1 MLYCP
6 NPDCE
11 DRENSY
17 TSEVCRTCKT
27 PLLIH
32 DHYHI
37 IHPLRERETNPT
49 EIFFIRC
56 LNTELPFVLKTLI
69 SKDDKTQKLFQ
80 REQQLLMKFT
90 HEGIPRGHDT
100 FSISLA
106 NGKKIPC
113 LVMDLIPGENLEQWI
128 KSEGAITQEQAINWL
143 KQLLNI
149 LDYLHQQGIV
159 HRDIKPSNI
168 MRKPDEKLLDGK
180 LVLIDF
186 GAIKQIKSTEPGTI
200 TLSPDNHPPDLKVDE
215 FCGIKQIE
223 SSEPSTSIGSEG
235 YSPPEQCEG
244 KAVLQ
249 SDFYALGRTFMH
261 LLRGSGSN
269 SSKPFVSKH
278 LISPDLHKLL
288 SDMAA
293 EEIHDRPAN
302 VQIIRRR
309 LRRIEEEQVR
319 QRWQQIGLGFGIG
332 MLCGGMA
339 MIPLMRQ
346 INWEMEVDRLFP
358 KATCDQTLHD
368 HISCGEE
375 SLFQESDLESFVG
388 RRVAEKASE
397 VKKEGIQHIGK
408 HEWQQARQSL
418 QLVWEQTKDPETL
431 IYLNNLKIQTEPKLQ
446 QQKGVIA
453 VVAPLGGGSTAA
465 ARGFNILRGIA
476 QAQDE
481 AIQAG
486 LGLQVVLVDDQN
498 DPRTAHQLAKELV
511 RRKEILA
518 VIGHHVS
525 DATRSA
531 LEVYD
536 SAGMV
541 LISPT
546 STSEEL
552 ATYTLKK
559 HNIFFRTVSSDRATA
574 TFMASFL
581 LNRTKARKVA
591 VFYNPDKSY
600 SRSLAGAF
608 KETFQALQG
617 SIVNDETG
625 QFYLSCIGA
634 SCQRPEFK
642 LTEAT
647 QYAKRQG
654 AEAFVVVPDAAE
666 SQSNAFSDAIDIV
679 QSAGKTWVIM
689 GDTMAGEAQLLNDG
703 VVNHTIIAS
712 PWDPNQAKNSKL
724 VKFWLSSS
732 APPPYRQP
740 SWHTYTTYNAAQMLI
755 TAIKQHPRQ
764 QIDRIILRE
773 RLAAPGFSAKGA
785 SDEILRFRDGT
796 GELQKPQVILT
807 QVMQCGG
814 QVVFRTLD
822 GCCRVSN

>member
-1 MLYCP
+1 MSYCP

-11 DRENSY
+11 NRENLH
-17 TSEVCRTCKT
+17 TSDLCQTCKT
-27 PLLIH
+27 SLLIH
-32 DHYHI
+32 DRYRI
-37 IHPLRERETNPT
+37 IYYLREQATHST

-56 LNTELPFVLKTLI
+56 QTAEPPLVLKTLI
-69 SKDDKTQKLFQ
+69 SQDDKTKELFH
-80 REQQLLMKFT
+80 REQQLLMQAN
-90 HEGIPRGHDT
+90 HPGMPRGHDT
-100 FSISLA
+100 FSMTLGT
-106 NGKKIPC
+106 GKVIPC
-113 LVMDLIPGENLEQWI
+113 LVMDYIPGQNLDEWVKQ
-128 KSEGAITQEQAINWL
+128 SGAITPEQAIDWL
-143 KQLLNI
+143 KQLLNT
-149 LDYLHQQGIV
+149 LNYLHQQGII

-168 MRKPDEKLLDGK
+168 MRKPDGD

-186 GAIKQIKSTEPGTI
+186 GAVKQIMPALSGAI
-200 TLSPDNHPPDLKVDE
+200 ALSPDSISP
-215 FCGIKQIE
+215 KQMGDNTLGDMEPIE
-223 SSEPSTSIGSEG
+223 SPETGTSVGSEG
-235 YSPPEQCEG
+235 YTPPEQRAG
-244 KAVLQ
+244 KAIWQ
-249 SDFYALGRTFMH
+249 SDFYALGKTLMH
-261 LLRGSGSN
+261 LLRGSH
-269 SSKPFVSKH
+269 SSEPFVSQH
-278 LISPDLHKLL
+278 PIAPTLHKLL
-288 SDMAA
+288 CDMTAA
-293 EEIHDRPAN
+293 EIGDRPAA
-302 VQIIRRR
+302 VKMIQRR
-309 LRRIEEEQVR
+309 LQRIAGEKVR
-319 QRWQQIGLGFGIG
+319 QRWQHIGLGFGIG
-332 MLCGGMA
+332 VLCGGMA

-346 INWEMEVDRLFP
+346 IDWQIEFDRLFSQ
-358 KATCDQTLHD
+358 AACDQTLHD
-368 HISCGEE
+368 RISCGEE
-375 SLFQESDLESFVG
+375 SLLQESDLETFLG
-388 RRVAEKASE
+388 KRVADKTSE
-397 VKKEGIQHIGK
+397 VKKEGIQQFGK
-408 HEWQQARQSL
+408 QEWQQARQSL
-418 QLVWEQTKDPETL
+418 QLVWEQSKDPETL
-431 IYLNNLKIQTEPKLQ
+431 IYLNNLKIQTEPNLQ
-446 QQKGVIA
+446 QRKVAI
-453 VVAPLGGGSTAA
+453 VVVVPLGGGSTAA

-486 LGLQVVLVDDQN
+486 LGLQVILVDDQN
-498 DPRTAHQLAKELV
+498 DPRTARQLAKELV

-525 DATRSA
+525 DATRAA

-536 SAGMV
+536 NAGMV

-625 QFYLSCIGA
+625 QFYLSCTGA
-634 SCQRPEFK
+634 SCQRPNFQ

-647 QYAKRQG
+647 RYAQRQG

-689 GDTMAGEAQLLNDG
+689 GDTMAGEAQLLNDQ

-712 PWDPNQAKNSKL
+712 PWEPNQAKNSKL
-724 VKFWLSSS
+724 VKFWQSSS
-732 APPPYRQP
+732 APAPYRQP

-755 TAIKQHPRQ
+755 TAIQQHPEQ
-764 QIDRIILRE
+764 PIDRLILRE

-796 GELQKPQVILT
+796 GELQKPQITLT
-807 QVMQCGG
+807 QVVRCQG
-814 QVVFRTLD
+814 QVVFRTLEQP
-822 GCCRVSN
+822 GCLK

>member
-1 MLYCP
+1 MY
-6 NPDCE
+6 
-11 DRENSY
+11 
-17 TSEVCRTCKT
+17 
-27 PLLIH
+27 
-32 DHYHI
+32 
-37 IHPLRERETNPT
+37 
-49 EIFFIRC
+49 
-56 LNTELPFVLKTLI
+56 
-69 SKDDKTQKLFQ
+69 
-80 REQQLLMKFT
+80 
-90 HEGIPRGHDT
+90 
-100 FSISLA
+100 
-106 NGKKIPC
+106 
-113 LVMDLIPGENLEQWI
+113 
-128 KSEGAITQEQAINWL
+128 
-143 KQLLNI
+143 
-149 LDYLHQQGIV
+149 
-159 HRDIKPSNI
+159 
-168 MRKPDEKLLDGK
+168 
-180 LVLIDF
+180 
-186 GAIKQIKSTEPGTI
+186 
-200 TLSPDNHPPDLKVDE
+200 
-215 FCGIKQIE
+215 
-223 SSEPSTSIGSEG
+223 
-235 YSPPEQCEG
+235 
-244 KAVLQ
+244 
-249 SDFYALGRTFMH
+249 
-261 LLRGSGSN
+261 LLRGSK
-269 SSKPFVSKH
+269 SSEPFVSKH
-278 LISPDLHKLL
+278 PISPDLHKLL
-288 SDMAA
+288 RDMAA
-293 EEIHDRPAN
+293 EEIHNRPAN
-302 VQIIRRR
+302 VQTIQQR
-309 LRRIEEEQVR
+309 LQRIEEKQVR

-332 MLCGGMA
+332 VLCGGTA

-375 SLFQESDLESFVG
+375 SLLQESDLESFVG
-388 RRVAEKASE
+388 KRVAEKASE
-397 VKKEGIQHIGK
+397 VKKEGIQHISK
-408 HEWQQARQSL
+408 QEWPQARQSL

-446 QQKGVIA
+446 QRKEAIA
-453 VVAPLGGGSTAA
+453 VVAPLGGGSTAV

-498 DPRTAHQLAKELV
+498 DSRTAHQLAKELV

-536 SAGMV
+536 SAGIV
-541 LISPT
+541 LISPS

-552 ATYTLKK
+552 ASYTLKK

-625 QFYLSCIGA
+625 QFYLSCTGA

-642 LTEAT
+642 LAEAT

-654 AEAFVVVPDAAE
+654 AEAFVVVPDVAE

-689 GDTMAGEAQLLNDG
+689 GDAMGGEAQLLNDR

-712 PWDPNQAKNSKL
+712 PWDPNQAKNSQL
-724 VKFWLSSS
+724 VKFWQSSS

-740 SWHTYTTYNAAQMLI
+740 SWYAYTTYNAAQMLI
-755 TAIKQHPRQ
+755 TAIQQHPRQ

-807 QVMQCGG
+807 QVMQCRG
-814 QVVFRTLD
+814 QVVFQTLEQT
-822 GCCRVSN
+822 GCP